1 MSKNIHYLQF
11 RAARNALNLGVREVA
26 QLLKVSKA
34 TVNKADLG
42 KTRDFF
48 FKHSPA
54 LISFFEKKNIFFPN
68 EYSIRY
74 GYPENRIE
82 SAFLVTRFQLKCA
95 RSILNISQLE
105 LANLIK
111 VNKNVISRAELIP
124 NSDFINFLNVDTNL
138 NLKNLFSKHQIEF
151 PDPFSI
157 FFKKYI
163 DK

>member
-54 LISFFEKKNIFFPN
+54 LISFFEK
-68 EYSIRY
+68 
-74 GYPENRIE
+74 
-82 SAFLVTRFQLKCA
+82 
-95 RSILNISQLE
+95 
-105 LANLIK
+105 
-111 VNKNVISRAELIP
+111 
-124 NSDFINFLNVDTNL
+124 
-138 NLKNLFSKHQIEF
+138 
-151 PDPFSI
+151 
-157 FFKKYI
+157 
-163 DK
+163 